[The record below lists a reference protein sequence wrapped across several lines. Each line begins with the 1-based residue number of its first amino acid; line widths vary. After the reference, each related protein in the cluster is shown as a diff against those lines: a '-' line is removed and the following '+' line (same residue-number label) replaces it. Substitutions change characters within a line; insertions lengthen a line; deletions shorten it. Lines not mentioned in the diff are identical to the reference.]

1 MMASRF
7 TQISSVLRI
16 VRGERDA
23 LVRTTHFK
31 ATVENVS
38 TVTIERKTMSTKT
51 TFKRVALVAVA
62 AMGLGLLSV
71 APSSATVQVDTL
83 TISSATSATT
93 PTVAATTTVTQSF
106 LGIAG
111 DATTVTA
118 SVVSMPAGN
127 IAVPVLTSNPGLDA
141 NGSTAISGSGLVGTF
156 SDTSVAYAAAKAV
169 YTATFTPA
177 LAGTYVF
184 KFTAANGVVPVLA
197 APVTWTI
204 TVSATNTTVTAA
216 NSTSILNAGASI
228 AGVADVAVAATKVVG
243 TGLAGAQAA
252 TIVVTPRN
260 SAGTDLTATTQLTV
274 SISGPGTLGIG
285 AGASGNSIGRSII
298 GVLGDNTIGVYSDG
312 NAGSGV
318 VTISAGT
325 TVLATETVTFFG
337 TATTLTATVIDSVIA
352 DGVANAAVLVVAK
365 DALGFVVPTQALTV
379 TSSNTAVI
387 ASGTTTSATA
397 VVAAAGTAG
406 TVTVT
411 PVAASHGSVTLT
423 FSDAATTPV
432 IASTT
437 ATIIVSSASVA
448 TSVPSIAFDKAS
460 YLPGEKMTVTLS
472 AVDANGLPVPNTVTA
487 ASLLTA
493 AGLTSN
499 VALQGFVSPAGVL
512 TDGKVT
518 AAGYA
523 PLVSGDVAMTGTGAN
538 TAATALSATATV
550 AGGDAAAALEAAND
564 AYDAANYAADAA
576 DAATTAA
583 EEATAAAV
591 AAGDAA
597 TAAQESADAALAA
610 VTDLGLK
617 VTGLISA
624 LRAQITSLTNLIVK
638 IQKKV
643 KA

>member
-1 MMASRF
+1 MASRF

-38 TVTIERKTMSTKT
+38 NVTIERKIMSTKT

-71 APSSATVQVDTL
+71 VPSSATSQMDTL
-83 TISSATSATT
+83 TISSATGTM
-93 PTVAATTTVTQSF
+93 TVGGTAATTTVTQSF
-106 LGIAG
+106 LGVQS
-111 DATTVTA
+111 DTMTVTMSLVSA
-118 SVVSMPAGN
+118 PATNSVVPTLTN
-127 IAVPVLTSNPGLDA
+127 IAPSSVNGLGVV
-141 NGSTAISGSGLVGTF
+141 NGLVGTIW
-156 SDTSVAYAAAKAV
+156 DTGSASV
-169 YTATFTPA
+169 YTTTTASYTVTMDA
-177 LAGTYVF
+177 ASIAGTYVM
-184 KFTAANGVVPVLA
+184 KFTPANSTTVAAV
-197 APVTWTI
+197 APAVTWTVV
-204 TVSATNTTVTAA
+204 VSAANTAVTAA
-216 NSTSILNAGASI
+216 DSTSWIN
-228 AGVADVAVAATKVVG
+228 AGVAVPTVDVAISAPKAAVVPS
-243 TGLAGAQAA
+243 ASNPAA
-252 TIVVTPRN
+252 NIFVTPNN
-260 SAGTDLTATTQLTV
+260 SVPALQNATLSV

-285 AGASGNSIGRSII
+285 TSMADALNTQGRNITGAAGDRYI
-298 GVLGDNTIGVYSDG
+298 TVYADG
-312 NAGSGV
+312 NAGESV
-318 VTISAGT
+318 ITISAGT
-325 TVLATETVTFFG
+325 TVLATETVHFYG
-337 TATTLTATVIDSVIA
+337 AATTLTATVIDSVIA
-352 DGVANAAVLVVAK
+352 PSVAKTAVLVVAK
-365 DALGFVVPTQALTV
+365 DALGYVVPQAAITV

-387 ASGTTTSATA
+387 ASGTSLSATA
-397 VVAAAGTAG
+397 AEAADGTAG

-411 PVAASHGSVTLT
+411 PLALSHGSVTLT
-423 FSDAATTPV
+423 FSDSATTPV
-432 IASTT
+432 MTSTT

-460 YLPGEKMTVTLS
+460 YLPGEKMTLTLS

-487 ASLLTA
+487 ASLVGTLTA
-493 AGLTSN
+493 NA
-499 VALQGFVSPAGVL
+499 ALQGFTTPTAAL
-512 TDGKVT
+512 TDGKIT
-518 AAGYA
+518 ATMYA
-523 PLVSGDVAMTGTGAN
+523 PLLSGDVVITGTGLN
-538 TAATALSATATV
+538 TAETALTATTTV